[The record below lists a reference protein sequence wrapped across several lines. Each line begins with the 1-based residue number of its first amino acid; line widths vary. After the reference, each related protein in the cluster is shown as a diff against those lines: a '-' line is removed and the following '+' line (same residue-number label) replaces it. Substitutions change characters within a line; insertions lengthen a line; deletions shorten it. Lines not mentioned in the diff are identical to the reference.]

1 MNLHTR
7 MTFKINEPTAQLLGR
22 YQPWHAGH
30 RALFTRAYERV
41 GQVAVLVRSQE
52 KSDNNPYS
60 YTEVSE
66 TIQNDL
72 TKHGYILDEDFIIL
86 QVPNITDITTGRD
99 VGYTITEEVLPEHIE
114 KISATDIRKK
124 TGILITKPLPPVLQ
138 NYYFKNNIEKKK

>member
-1 MNLHTR
+1 MNLYTI
-7 MTFKINEPTAQLLGR
+7 MKFKTNEPTAQLMGR

-30 RALFTRAYERV
+30 RALFTRAHKRV
-41 GQVAVLVRSQE
+41 GQVAILVRSQE

-72 TKHGYILDEDFIIL
+72 IKHGYILDEDFIIL

-99 VGYTITEEVLPEHIE
+99 VGYSITAEVLPEHIE
-114 KISATDIRKK
+114 KISATKIRKRNGRK
-124 TGILITKPLPPVLQ
+124 L
-138 NYYFKNNIEKKK
+138 

>member
-1 MNLHTR
+1 MNLYTI
-7 MTFKINEPTAQLLGR
+7 MKFKTNEPTAQLLGR

-30 RALFTRAYERV
+30 RALFTRAHKRV
-41 GQVAVLVRSQE
+41 GQVAILVRSQK

-72 TKHGYILDEDFIIL
+72 IKHGYILDEDFIIL

-99 VGYTITEEVLPEHIE
+99 VGYSITAEVLPEHIE
-114 KISATDIRKK
+114 KISATKIRKRNGRK
-124 TGILITKPLPPVLQ
+124 L
-138 NYYFKNNIEKKK
+138 

>member
-1 MNLHTR
+1 MV
-7 MTFKINEPTAQLLGR
+7 MTTSSIMRTPSKPEFKMNEPTAQLMGR

-30 RALFTRAYERV
+30 RALFERAYERI

-66 TIQNDL
+66 AIQNDL
-72 TKHGYILDEDFIIL
+72 ERNGYILDKDFIIL

-99 VGYTITEEVLPEHIE
+99 VGYSITSEVLPEYIE
-114 KISATDIRKK
+114 KISASNIRKD
-124 TGILITKPLPPVLQ
+124 L
-138 NYYFKNNIEKKK
+138 